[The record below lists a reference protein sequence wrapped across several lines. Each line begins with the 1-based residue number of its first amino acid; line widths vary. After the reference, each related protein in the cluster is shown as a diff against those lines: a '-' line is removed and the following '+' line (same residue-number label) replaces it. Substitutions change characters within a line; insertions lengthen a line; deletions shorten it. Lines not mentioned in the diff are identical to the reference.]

1 MSVHMFIESLYNKIN
16 FFYVLFSLFGM
27 HVNFI
32 SVKKLLVSRDY
43 MYRFYAVMISLILP
57 AFHLYVF
64 HFDEIPFLNIDISS
78 NVPMY
83 YTSIYL
89 AYISALPFIIAD
101 RLYS

>member
-1 MSVHMFIESLYNKIN
+1 MSIHMFIESLYNKVN

-32 SVKKLLVSRDY
+32 IAKKLLASRDY
-43 MYRFYAVMISLILP
+43 TRRFYSIMISLILP
-57 AFHLYVF
+57 AFHLYIF
-64 HFDEIPFLNIDISS
+64 HFDEIPILNIDISN

-89 AYISALPFIIAD
+89 AYVSALPFIIAN
-101 RLYS
+101 RLCK